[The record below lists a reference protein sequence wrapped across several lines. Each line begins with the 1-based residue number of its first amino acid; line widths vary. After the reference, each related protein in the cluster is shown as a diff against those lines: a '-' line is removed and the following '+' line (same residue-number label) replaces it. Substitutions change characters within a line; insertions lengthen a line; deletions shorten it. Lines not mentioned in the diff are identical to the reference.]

1 MKGNKLVIAV
11 ILALIVCLV
20 LIPTCAFADGE
31 QLVQQSAAGEG
42 GSDNGAGDTS
52 PGDNDEG
59 QNLPDSGDNGA
70 ADPASG
76 DNSSNVGDGD
86 GTVLYADRRTDS

>member
-52 PGDNDEG
+52 PGDMMRARICPILATMERLTP
-59 QNLPDSGDNGA
+59 LPATIPRMSGMA
-70 ADPASG
+70 MVPR
-76 DNSSNVGDGD
+76 
-86 GTVLYADRRTDS
+86 LKKQ

>member
-1 MKGNKLVIAV
+1 MKRNKLVIAV

-59 QNLPDSGDNGA
+59 
-70 ADPASG
+70 
-76 DNSSNVGDGD
+76 
-86 GTVLYADRRTDS
+86 